1 MTDTTKPAFY
11 GTAVYGE
18 STYGGDAP
26 VTPSQYVTP
35 PASTHLPYHWINRLL
50 SLLMITVNHQNTRL
64 MTAWQRAEGGTAAWN
79 PLNTTLALGG
89 SVNWV
94 DSEYNSIGVKNYK
107 YDVAGVCATALT
119 FSQRDSSGKM
129 VYGSILSDMKS
140 GNYTAE
146 QIIARNSKVIEL
158 WGTSPTLMVSILKG
172 IK

>member
-1 MTDTTKPAFY
+1 
-11 GTAVYGE
+11 
-18 STYGGDAP
+18 
-26 VTPSQYVTP
+26 
-35 PASTHLPYHWINRLL
+35 
-50 SLLMITVNHQNTRL
+50 